1 MVDDVGELFD
11 ELVWIVKIQIDGP
24 VDGDSET
31 TTDAEQIWIS
41 GKSLK
46 R

>member
-1 MVDDVGELFD
+1 MIYDVGGLFD
-11 ELVWIVKIQIDGP
+11 ELVQIVKIQIDGP
-24 VDGDSET
+24 VDGDFET
-31 TTDAEQIWIS
+31 TTDAEQKWNS